1 MAQNPTAPLILV
13 VEDDAGLRL
22 LIDLFLQEDGY
33 RVVTANDGGI
43 GAEILRTGRVDLLI
57 TDLVMPVQD
66 GYRLAELARTLK
78 VPAILV
84 SGHPD
89 AMQRVENTDFPRL
102 DKPFRLEELARLV
115 SQQLQA
121 GR

>member
-1 MAQNPTAPLILV
+1 
-13 VEDDAGLRL
+13 
-22 LIDLFLQEDGY
+22 
-33 RVVTANDGGI
+33 
-43 GAEILRTGRVDLLI
+43 
-57 TDLVMPVQD
+57 
-66 GYRLAELARTLK
+66 
-78 VPAILV
+78 V

-89 AMQRVENTDFPRL
+89 ALQRVENADFPRL